1 MNKLILL
8 GQTCNITFATKKLKI
23 NKESG
28 IFEWVFSIDFDDII
42 NLIENK
48 FQDIDAEIRD
58 KGNVKI
64 KNTDI
69 FTSHYKVE
77 EYSKII
83 KRRSERF
90 LEDIKSG
97 KEILF
102 MRIEFMKFITLEQV
116 ERFNKAILDI
126 NPDCKFKFLIIR
138 HTKDESLDEVKHELV
153 INKRL
158 TKDSVTEPEEN
169 KEDVEWL
176 EGIFKELNFKYEKID
191 ETYGDKN

>member
-8 GQTCNITFATKKLKI
+8 GQTCNVTFATKKLKI

-77 EYSKII
+77 EYSEII

>member
-8 GQTCNITFATKKLKI
+8 GQTCNVTFATKKLKI

-42 NLIENK
+42 YLLENK
-48 FQDIDAEIRD
+48 FQDIDVEN
-58 KGNVKI
+58 KGGGNVKI

-69 FTSHYKVE
+69 FTSHYKLE
-77 EYSKII
+77 EYREIV
-83 KRRSERF
+83 KRRSARF

-97 KEILF
+97 QEILF
-102 MRIEFMKFITLEQV
+102 MRIEFTKFITLEQV
-116 ERFNKAILDI
+116 ERFNKAILNI
-126 NPDCKFKFLIIR
+126 NPDCKFKFLIVR
-138 HTKDESLDEVKHELV
+138 HTNDVFENEVKHEIV

-158 TKDSVTEPEEN
+158 TKNSVTEPEEN

-176 EGIFKELNFKYEKID
+176 EGILKECNFTYKKID
-191 ETYGDKN
+191 ETYGDRN